1 MTAGEMTDRREA
13 SPLSAILRT
22 ETGLLVGRIMVFAL
36 LLLGW
41 QFASG
46 TLVPA
51 FWISDPVR
59 ILGRLWTWAV
69 SGSLW
74 PHIYATIVTTSLG
87 YAIGGGLG
95 IALGLML
102 GVMRRLERV
111 IAPLIA
117 ALFCLPKIALLPLFV
132 IAFGIDIESKV
143 ALVSVVVVFLTLY
156 STIDGV
162 RDVDPDLIDAL
173 KLMGAGRDEILLKV
187 ILPSTLP
194 WIYNGLRV
202 AISYA
207 LATAVVGELL
217 SSNRGIGFLIESS
230 AARFDSTGVFAAV
243 LVLVALSVLV
253 TETLTGLERRATRHR
268 GSAV

>member
-1 MTAGEMTDRREA
+1 MTTTDIAARPVA
-13 SPLSAILRT
+13 NPLTAFLNT
-22 ETGLLVGRIMVFAL
+22 EYGLLAGRIVVVAVL
-36 LLLGW
+36 LLAW

-46 TLVPA
+46 NLIPA

-59 ILGRLWTWAV
+59 ILGRLWTWATT
-69 SGSLW
+69 GSVW
-74 PHIYATIVTTSLG
+74 PHIYTTIVTTSLG
-87 YAIGGGLG
+87 YAIGGGIG
-95 IALGLML
+95 IAIGLLLGM
-102 GVMRRLERV
+102 MRRVERV
-111 IAPLIA
+111 VAPLIA

-143 ALVSVVVVFLTLY
+143 ALVSVVVAFLALY
-156 STIDGV
+156 STMDGV

-173 KLMGAGRDEILLKV
+173 KLMGARRDEILLKV

-202 AISYA
+202 AVSYA
-207 LATAVVGELL
+207 LTTAVVGELL

-253 TETLTGLERRATRHR
+253 TDILTRLERRATRHR
-268 GSAV
+268 GTVV